1 MKMRETKNNEV
12 RMRWKRNYQV
22 ECIVITTHFF
32 NNVNVNCVNKL
43 TYFYINILLNLLIFY
58 K

>member
-1 MKMRETKNNEV
+1 MRETKNNEV